1 MEPWINKNV
10 LFMGDISFQNPTKP
24 KDSFELFRGLSHGPT
39 ARGLIQI
46 TLDPAKILW
55 VFTLSAAK

>member
-1 MEPWINKNV
+1 
-10 LFMGDISFQNPTKP
+10 MGDISFQNPTKP